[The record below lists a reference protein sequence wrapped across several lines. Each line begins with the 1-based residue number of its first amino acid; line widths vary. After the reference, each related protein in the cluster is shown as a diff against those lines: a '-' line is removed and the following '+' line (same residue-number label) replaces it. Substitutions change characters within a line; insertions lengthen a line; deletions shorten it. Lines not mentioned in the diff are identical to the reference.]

1 MLEAY
6 RLSTNE
12 ITERLEEKEQ
22 VWSPYMNSS
31 QSKVASSFDPTFS
44 TTPLRVATPHSNF

>member
-1 MLEAY
+1 MACLYFGICLFWSDHLLREAEWAEKSAMLEAY

-22 VWSPYMNSS
+22 V
-31 QSKVASSFDPTFS
+31 
-44 TTPLRVATPHSNF
+44 